1 MRLRVVHLVHL
12 LGWAG
17 GGERFAARL
26 VAALDPERFDRHLVV
41 TRWDPERD
49 AGPGTET
56 ELALL
61 REAGV
66 EFMGLRRRGKADVL
80 AWRPLV
86 RLLREERV
94 DVVHAHMFGANVAG
108 VALGRLARVPVV
120 VAHEQTWSYEG
131 RPVRRFLD
139 RELIARF
146 SDAFIAVSSEDRR
159 RMIEI
164 EGISPEDIVLVPNAV
179 PPAEPASGRD
189 VRAELGIGPEDP
201 VIGVV
206 AMMRP
211 QKALEVL
218 LDATKILV
226 EQFPALKVVFVGGGS
241 RRPLLE
247 AQAAELGISEHV
259 VMPGQRD
266 DVADL
271 VASFDVA
278 TLSSD
283 FEGTPLALMEY
294 MDAARPIVSTR
305 VGGVPDLVDD
315 GVEALLV
322 PPRDPPALAAAIG
335 ELLTD
340 RERAA
345 ELGERA
351 RERRRREFDIGVT
364 AARIGELYE
373 SLYEASPRGRR

>member
-26 VAALDPERFDRHLVV
+26 VAALDPERFDRHLCV

-49 AGPGTET
+49 AGPGTEA

-66 EFMGLRRRGKADVL
+66 DFIGLDRRNKLDLL
-80 AWRPLV
+80 AWRPLWK
-86 RLLREERV
+86 LLRDDHV
-94 DVVHAHMFGANVAG
+94 DVIHAHMFGSNVAG
-108 VALGRLARVPVV
+108 VTLGRLARVPVV
-120 VAHEQTWSYEG
+120 VAHEQTWTYEG

-139 RELIARF
+139 RELIGRF
-146 SDAFIAVSSEDRR
+146 ADAFIAVSSEDRR

-164 EGISPEDIVLVPNAV
+164 ERVDPEKIEMIPNAV
-179 PPAEPASGRD
+179 PRSEVDPERD
-189 VRAELGIGPEDP
+189 PRAELGIAPDAP
-201 VIGVV
+201 VVGLV
-206 AMMRP
+206 AMFRP

-218 LDATKILV
+218 LEATAILRPR
-226 EQFPALKVVFVGGGS
+226 FPDLRTVIVGDGDI
-241 RRPLLE
+241 RPKLE
-247 AQAAELGISEHV
+247 GRIAELGIGENV

-266 DVADL
+266 DVAEI
-271 VASFDVA
+271 VRCFDVA
-278 TLSSD
+278 TLCSD
-283 FEGTPLALMEY
+283 YEGTPLAMMEY

-322 PPRDPPALAAAIG
+322 EPRDPQALADAIG
-335 ELLTD
+335 SLLDD
-340 RERAA
+340 RQRAR

-351 RERRRREFDIGVT
+351 EERRRREFDIEVT
-364 AARIGELYE
+364 AERIGDLYQSLYE
-373 SLYEASPRGRR
+373 SSRRRR

>member
-1 MRLRVVHLVHL
+1 MPLRVVHLVSL

-26 VAALDPERFDRHLVV
+26 VAALDPERFDRHYCV

-56 ELALL
+56 ELELL
-61 REAGV
+61 RESGV
-66 EFMGLRRRGKADVL
+66 DFIGLRRRGKLDLL
-80 AWRPLV
+80 AWRPLL
-86 RLLREERV
+86 RLLRSEQV
-94 DVVHAHMFGANVAG
+94 DVIHAHMFGSNVAG
-108 VALGRLARVPVV
+108 VVLGRLARVPVV
-120 VAHEQTWSYEG
+120 VAHEQTWDYQG

-139 RELIARF
+139 RELIARG

-164 EGISPEDIVLVPNAV
+164 ERIPPEDIVLIPNAV
-179 PPAEPASGRD
+179 PQGEPASGRD
-189 VRAELGIGPEDP
+189 VRSEFGIGADDP
-201 VIGVV
+201 VVGVV

-218 LDATKILV
+218 LEAAAILTHR
-226 EQFPALKVVFVGGGS
+226 FPTLRVVLVGGGS
-241 RRPLLE
+241 KQPGLE
-247 AQAAELGISEHV
+247 ARAAELGLGERV
-259 VMPGQRD
+259 LMPGQRD

-271 VASFDVA
+271 IASFDVA

-294 MDAARPIVSTR
+294 MDAARPIVATR
-305 VGGVPDLVDD
+305 VGGIPDLVDD

-322 PPRDPPALAAAIG
+322 PPRDPPALAEAIG
-335 ELLTD
+335 ELLSD

-351 RERRRREFDIGVT
+351 RERRRREFDIDVT
-364 AARIGELYE
+364 AERVGELYE
-373 SLYEASPRGRR
+373 ELYERSQRER